1 MKKEKKHYNLPNN
14 FNETVKKFF
23 DYLDT
28 VITNK

>member
-1 MKKEKKHYNLPNN
+1 MKRKKQYNLPNN
-14 FNETVKKFF
+14 INEPVKKFF